1 VIITPPER
9 PVIIYTDCK
18 YAIEAL
24 NDKRRTDTISARL
37 RFRDKANGKSI
48 KVCWVPGHAG
58 VRGNEKAHALASGP
72 QRVRD
77 GLYPV
82 LLKAPTRLFRAA
94 RKKDSKDRATRR
106 VANIT
111 NGKVG
116 KFTKEL
122 NSAFNSGH
130 TRRLY
135 DGLTA
140 PQSAVL
146 SQLRTGINK
155 LNRYLHKIHCSDTPQ
170 CDCNCDCNLTE
181 TVQHFLFT
189 CPQWVEQRRVLRIA
203 HGETW
208 GNLSL
213 ALGGRPWGRY
223 RGIEEEDDGEEWR
236 PIRENVL
243 ATINFAMAT
252 GRLALAP
259 ATMLTISTTPPTSP
273 TLS

>member
-1 VIITPPER
+1 M
-9 PVIIYTDCK
+9 
-18 YAIEAL
+18 
-24 NDKRRTDTISARL
+24 RL
-37 RFRDKANGKSI
+37 
-48 KVCWVPGHAG
+48 
-58 VRGNEKAHALASGP
+58 L
-72 QRVRD
+72 
-77 GLYPV
+77 
-82 LLKAPTRLFRAA
+82 RAA
-94 RKKDSKDRATRR
+94 RRKDAKDKVTRR

-111 NGKVG
+111 NSRVG

-122 NSAFNSGH
+122 DSAFNSGH

-155 LNRYLHKIHCSDTPQ
+155 LNRYLHKIHCSDTPTR
-170 CDCNCDCNLTE
+170 DCDCNLTE

-189 CPQWVEQRRVLRIA
+189 CLRWVEQRRVLRTA

-223 RGIEEEDDGEEWR
+223 RRIEEEDDGEEWG

-243 ATINFAMAT
+243 ATINFAIAT
-252 GRLALAP
+252 GRLASAP
-259 ATMLTISTTPPTSP
+259 ATMLTTSTTPPTSP
-273 TLS
+273 TSS